1 MTFSRCQ
8 HKNPDDARFCRV
20 CGSPLGHVCPSCGR
34 VSAPDSYFCTM
45 CGHALTSAP
54 ALSELQRGA
63 PQAYTPPHLAEKILT
78 SRSALQ
84 GERKHVAVQDFRQST
99 QTIIDLIER

>member
-8 HKNPDDARFCRV
+8 HENPDDARFCRV
-20 CGSPLGHVCPSCGR
+20 CGSPLGRVCPSCGR
-34 VSAPDSYFCTM
+34 VSAPDSSFCTM
-45 CGHALTSAP
+45 CGDALTSAP

-84 GERKHVAVQDFRQST
+84 GERKHVTVQDSVTLPGQLL
-99 QTIIDLIER
+99 II